1 MMVILTLAEWIG
13 SMFLLSISVLLI
25 GFGMILMV
33 VAVDMFRE
41 KLEEMS
47 NKNKGE

>member
-1 MMVILTLAEWIG
+1 MVILTLAEWIG
-13 SMFLLSISVLLI
+13 SMFLISISVLLI

-33 VAVDMFRE
+33 VAVDIFRE
-41 KLEEMS
+41 KMEEII

>member
-33 VAVDMFRE
+33 VAVDIFRE
-41 KLEEMS
+41 KMEEII

>member
-13 SMFLLSISVLLI
+13 SMFLISLSVLLI
-25 GFGMILMV
+25 GFGLLLMV
-33 VAVDMFRE
+33 VAVDIFRE
-41 KLEEMS
+41 KMEEII

>member
-25 GFGMILMV
+25 GLGMILMV

-41 KLEEMS
+41 KMEEII

>member
-13 SMFLLSISVLLI
+13 SMFLISLSVLLI
-25 GFGMILMV
+25 GFGLLLMV

-41 KLEEMS
+41 KMEEII

>member
-13 SMFLLSISVLLI
+13 SMFLISISVLLI

-33 VAVDMFRE
+33 VAVDIFRE
-41 KLEEMS
+41 KMEEII

>member
-13 SMFLLSISVLLI
+13 SMFLISISVLLI

-33 VAVDMFRE
+33 VAVDIFRE
-41 KLEEMS
+41 KMEEIIK
-47 NKNKGE
+47 KNKGE